1 MQGGKEET
9 YSQMALFQKIVADG
23 RAQATVFF
31 DVSGSTITNQF
42 QGKHVIY
49 AMASKMFEELKA
61 YNVSGFKVVF
71 FGSPNV
77 NMKDGFVLDYSTYTT
92 VSSVDIFVEEA
103 VAHANRCNLTCPH
116 YALDGVMEEY
126 KKGSKLLVEWMN
138 PKDDARR
145 MVFIVGDGELFDGSS
160 DKVVVKKQFERSFG
174 EFLKMFPLHH
184 FVILTVD
191 VSVRQSSGAETV
203 IVGSDM
209 YNACGN
215 TKRITRFKTVTTV
228 APEGDV
234 LFENAAVPI
243 THVKFGNE
251 MFLRTRE
258 PEFYEWVRT
267 RTPEEVGTIIRHLCS
282 ALADYVE
289 KEGMNDTMMESF
301 INSYKRLLSEEYAEI
316 LQMQTQRVMSGTAAL
331 ASEFRKSL
339 AEKFASADEAMV
351 KNAQVAMGATPTTLY
366 MTTLDNGTIYM
377 ARKRQVNR
385 PFIKYANGGVD
396 VNGKLYAVVPV
407 SRTKS
412 DMNDQC
418 LRQYMRGI
426 MNKYGYEPRDEKTK
440 WAVLCEMLCVLY
452 TPGMTEEFKTTWRK
466 IGETMLQKKV
476 AGKDTTEMEYFRQGN
491 TLSANMKSG
500 LNTVAS
506 MFGLTAD
513 TAWAGI
519 CKQMG
524 VLVGDDLLWIN
535 QKCVDFKEWT
545 KLPNVKLVEIEEEL
559 EWKCPVNFASTTGG
573 GWTYPEHTWRGASCE
588 ARFVVSTEAVDGMT
602 VDGEIKCLICRT
614 KVPRAGMTYRVKTEG
629 LSVPVADNLCRAI
642 QMVGVPG
649 SGKSHYVKQMV
660 DTLQAQGTW
669 TPHVISVDNECIRL
683 MTTGVSSRDAIGTAI
698 TNVTAEVGRIKTL
711 PGKHLL
717 LVDTCGDFK
726 EPKVFGH
733 AMDKI
738 VRMECNKCE
747 DWDAYFGGTLY
758 EVITRDAS
766 FLNVRDTGFQKCL
779 EIHKK
784 KSNALW
790 GGKYKL
796 KPPYT
801 SVDSAREYLRPFHD
815 KWKTSW
821 SAPVDST
828 LATVLA

>member
-1 MQGGKEET
+1 
-9 YSQMALFQKIVADG
+9 MALFQKIVMDN

-42 QGKHVIY
+42 KGKHVIY
-49 AMASKMFEELKA
+49 AMAAKMYEELKA

-92 VSSVDIFVEEA
+92 TAPVEVFVEEA
-103 VAHANRCNLTCPH
+103 VSHANRYNLTCPH

-126 KKGSKLLVEWMN
+126 KKGSKLLVDWMN

-160 DKVVVKKQFERSFG
+160 DKTTVKKQFERSFG
-174 EFLKMFPLHH
+174 EFMKMFPLHQ

-191 VSVRQSSGAETV
+191 ISVRQASGAEAV

-243 THVKFGNE
+243 THIKFGNE
-251 MFLRTRE
+251 MFLRSRE
-258 PEFYEWVRT
+258 PEFYEWIRT
-267 RTPEEVGTIIRHLCS
+267 RTPEEMGTLIRHLCA

-289 KEGMNDTMMESF
+289 KEGMNDTMMECF
-301 INSYKRLLSEEYAEI
+301 INSYKRLLPTEYAEI

-351 KNAQVAMGATPTTLY
+351 KNAQAAMGATPTTLY

-377 ARKRQVNR
+377 VRKRQVNR
-385 PFIKYANGGVD
+385 PFTKYANGAVEVG
-396 VNGKLYAVVPV
+396 GKTFPV
-407 SRTKS
+407 IPLSRTKS

-426 MNKYGYEPRDEKTK
+426 MNKYGYEARDEKSK

-452 TPGMTEEFKTTWRK
+452 TPDMTEEFKTAWRK

-476 AGKDTTEMEYFRQGN
+476 AGKDTTELEYFRQGN
-491 TLSANMKSG
+491 TLSATLKSG
-500 LNTVAS
+500 LTTVAS
-506 MFGLTAD
+506 MFNLTAD
-513 TAWAGI
+513 SAWSGI

-524 VLVGDDLLWIN
+524 ILAGDDLLWIN
-535 QKCVDFKEWT
+535 QKCMDFKDWS
-545 KLPNVKLVEIEEEL
+545 KLPNVKLVEVDEEL
-559 EWKCPVNFASTTGG
+559 EWKCPVTFAPTTSG
-573 GWTYPEHTWRGASCE
+573 GWTYPEHMWRGASCE
-588 ARFVVSTEAVDGMT
+588 ARIVVSTEAVDGMT
-602 VDGEIKCLICRT
+602 VGGEIKCLICRT
-614 KVPRAGMTYRVKTEG
+614 KMPRSSMTYRIKSE
-629 LSVPVADNLCRAI
+629 VPLPTIADNVCRAI

-649 SGKSHYVKQMV
+649 SGKSYYVKQMV
-660 DTLQAQGTW
+660 DMVPGEW
-669 TPHVISVDNECIRL
+669 VSHVISVDNECMRL
-683 MTTGVSSRDAIGTAI
+683 MKSGISSRDAIGTAI
-698 TNVTAEVGRIKTL
+698 SNVTAEVGRIKTL

-726 EPKVFGH
+726 EEKVFGH
-733 AMDKI
+733 AMNKI
-738 VRMECNKCE
+738 VRMEVNTCD

-766 FLNVRDTGFQKCL
+766 FLNVRDTGFQKCI

-801 SVDSAREYLRPFHD
+801 SVDSAREYLRPFHE
-815 KWKTSW
+815 KWRMSW
-821 SAPVDST
+821 SAPIDTT
-828 LATVLA
+828 LASALA